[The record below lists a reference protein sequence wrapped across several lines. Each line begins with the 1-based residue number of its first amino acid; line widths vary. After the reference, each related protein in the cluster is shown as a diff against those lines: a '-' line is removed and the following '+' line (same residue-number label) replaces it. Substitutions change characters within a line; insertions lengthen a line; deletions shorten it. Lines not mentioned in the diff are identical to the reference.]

1 MIWKVIFLGSLALAG
16 IATQAQTSHR
26 IAFGSCADYVGE
38 KGDSI
43 LTTIATKTKPDLFL
57 WLGDNV
63 YYEKAD
69 YASPKGMKEA
79 VQNRFS
85 NPRVK
90 SFLQD
95 LPQRAIWDDHDYGP
109 NDSDS
114 SFVYRKESQEIFS
127 KFWKETPTKLN
138 KYGDLRWLER
148 RGNLLIVGLD
158 NRSHRG
164 PVGTQMLGNGQ
175 LLWLES
181 VLLEHQDATVVL
193 VAVGS
198 QVLNEAHVFENYV
211 RFPERKRFLDLLD
224 RAPQKRVVLL
234 TGDRHHS
241 ETNRL
246 LLPSGKMLVEY
257 TSSALSSKLF
267 APTPKEVEANIHLD
281 PTSVVTDYNYGLLEL
296 DGSGNLRAAYLDR
309 MGQVLWEELLT
320 P

>member
-1 MIWKVIFLGSLALAG
+1 LL
-16 IATQAQTSHR
+16 
-26 IAFGSCADYVGE
+26 
-38 KGDSI
+38 SI
-43 LTTIATKTKPDLFL
+43 PH
-57 WLGDNV
+57 
-63 YYEKAD
+63 
-69 YASPKGMKEA
+69 
-79 VQNRFS
+79 
-85 NPRVK
+85 
-90 SFLQD
+90 
-95 LPQRAIWDDHDYGP
+95 RAIWDDHDYGP

-114 SFVYRKESQEIFS
+114 SFVYRKESQQIFAR
-127 KFWKETPTKLN
+127 FWKETPTKLN

-164 PVGTQMLGNGQ
+164 PVGTQMLGSGQ
-175 LLWLES
+175 LHWLES
-181 VLLEHQDATVVL
+181 VLLEHQDATVVV

-211 RFPERKRFLDLLD
+211 RFPERKLFLELLD

-281 PTSVVTDYNYGLLEL
+281 SSSIVTDYNYGLLEL

-309 MGQVLWEELLT
+309 KGRVLWEEHLT

>member
-1 MIWKVIFLGSLALAG
+1 MNWKVIFLGSLALAG
-16 IATQAQTSHR
+16 AATQAQTTHR

-43 LTTIATKTKPDLFL
+43 LVAIAAKTKPDLFL

-63 YYEKAD
+63 YYGKAD
-69 YASPKGMKEA
+69 YASPKGMKQA
-79 VQNRFS
+79 LQNRFS
-85 NPRVK
+85 NPRAK
-90 SFLQD
+90 SFLLN

-114 SFVYRKESQEIFS
+114 SFVYRKESQKIFAD
-127 KFWKETPTKLN
+127 FWKETPTNLN
-138 KYGDLRWLER
+138 ENDDLRWLER

-181 VLLEHQDATVVL
+181 VLLQHQDATLVL

-224 RAPQKRVVLL
+224 RAPQKRIVLL

-246 LLPSGKMLVEY
+246 LLPSGKTLVEY

-267 APTPKEVEANIHLD
+267 APSPKEVEANTNLN
-281 PTSVVTDYNYGLLEL
+281 PSSVVTDYNYGLLEL

-309 MGQVLWEELLT
+309 TGQVLWEEQMT

>member
-1 MIWKVIFLGSLALAG
+1 MNWKVIFLGSFALVG
-16 IATQAQTSHR
+16 MATQAQTTHR

-43 LTTIATKTKPDLFL
+43 LATIAAKTEPDLFL
-57 WLGDNV
+57 WLGDNI

-69 YASPKGMKEA
+69 YASPAGMKEA
-79 VQNRFS
+79 LQKRFS
-85 NPRVK
+85 NPLAK
-90 SFLQD
+90 SFL
-95 LPQRAIWDDHDYGP
+95 LSIPHRAIWDDHDYGP

-114 SFVYRKESQEIFS
+114 SFVYRKESQQIFAR
-127 KFWKETPTKLN
+127 FWKETPTKLN

-164 PVGTQMLGNGQ
+164 PVGTQMLGSGQ
-175 LLWLES
+175 LHWLES

-211 RFPERKRFLDLLD
+211 RFPERKHFLELLD
-224 RAPQKRVVLL
+224 RAPQKRIVLL

-246 LLPSGKMLVEY
+246 LLPSGKSLVEY

-281 PTSVVTDYNYGLLEL
+281 PSSVVTDYNYGLLEL
-296 DGSGNLRAAYLDR
+296 DGNGSLRAAYLDR
-309 MGQVLWEELLT
+309 KGRVLWEEHLT